1 MRYSIDPT
9 LEPLMGPDATI
20 TLVGTLGMGWLILRL
35 VWFWVGKQAGS
46 SRTSSY
52 SSGAL
57 QKEKDDDDDDNYEE
71 DPHADQVTLPSLPV
85 GMYHDGTLVLCGP
98 RAAGKTSLL
107 DTLLHFDRVPTT
119 TTTTT
124 RATVSSIQPTV
135 GLLSLAS
142 TTTTTTATAPRCTHW
157 RCIDLPGHWS
167 PSKVVTNT
175 IRELSRSADNL
186 IVIALVLDAT
196 QPVSKAVD
204 YLYEWLLATV
214 LQQQQQK
221 QKYRMVVVAHKSES
235 PKAKNI
241 RRLKLQVKQE
251 LERLHSL
258 NHGAGGR
265 TSTVVHW
272 DPILKDQVDFVS
284 TTCFLLMLE
293 EGSTTINTTTGSS
306 TSTGTG
312 VHAFQT
318 YLNAAAMAR

>member
-1 MRYSIDPT
+1 
-9 LEPLMGPDATI
+9 MGPDATI

-57 QKEKDDDDDDNYEE
+57 QKEKDDDNDNYEE
-71 DPHADQVTLPSLPV
+71 DPHADQVTLPSLPAV

-119 TTTTT
+119 TTTT

-142 TTTTTTATAPRCTHW
+142 TTTTTSTTATAPRHTHW

-175 IRELSRSADNL
+175 TRELSRSADNL

-258 NHGAGGR
+258 NHGTDTTTA
-265 TSTVVHW
+265 TTTTVIPW
-272 DPILKDQVDFVS
+272 DQVLKEHVEFVS
-284 TTCFLLMLE
+284 TTCCWG
-293 EGSTTINTTTGSS
+293 EGDTTTTG
-306 TSTGTG
+306 TT
-312 VHAFQT
+312 HALQS
-318 YLNAAAMAR
+318 YLRAAAAPVAS